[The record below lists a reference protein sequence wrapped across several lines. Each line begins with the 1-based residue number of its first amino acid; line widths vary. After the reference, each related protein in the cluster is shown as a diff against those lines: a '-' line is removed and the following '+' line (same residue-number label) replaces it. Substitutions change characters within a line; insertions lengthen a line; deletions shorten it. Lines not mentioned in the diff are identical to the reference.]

1 MTGNG
6 SWVRELAL
14 SGRDFDAGEALANG
28 YVSRICQDQEEV
40 LREAFKTAA
49 LIADKSPVAV
59 LATKMSLNFSRDHS
73 VQAGLDH
80 VATLNASMLQSD
92 DLAKSAMAAMQ
103 KTKAVFPKL

>member
-1 MTGNG
+1 MTGNS

-14 SGRDFDAGEALANG
+14 SGRDFDAREALSHG

-49 LIADKSPVAV
+49 IIAEKSPIAIV
-59 LATKMSLNFSRDHS
+59 ATKTSLNFSRDHS

-80 VATLNASMLQSD
+80 IANLNSSML
-92 DLAKSAMAAMQ
+92 
-103 KTKAVFPKL
+103 